1 MKAEDVFLIMVVLVT
16 TSLGK
21 VGFAQVR
28 YDLHSK
34 PASLEIIGRTSV
46 NKTGH
51 SIAIG
56 DINGD
61 GKGDLIIGA
70 PGLDSLSRQLE
81 GRVYV
86 FFGAAWIGGQ
96 RDLNTESADLEI
108 VGSQPHSGLGTAV
121 ISADVNGDQID
132 DLIMSAP
139 GTTVNNREK
148 VGTVSIIFGKAS
160 FPAQMTTSDAEVQ
173 IHGEAEFDEFGEA
186 LAIGN
191 VNRDDYNDLIV
202 GVPLADLPDI
212 SNAGKVFVFHG
223 VIDWSSSIDL
233 SRGTAD
239 LTVLGVRENQFMG
252 NAVAA
257 GDLNNDG
264 WDDLIIGNFKANSD
278 VGFIDIGKTY
288 VLFMSDSTQKQI
300 DLAVDDPDIT
310 VSGESGQDHLG
321 ISVTSGDF
329 NGDGLTDLV
338 VGARR
343 ADDGDPVNAGKVYV
357 FENDGAWPGEIN
369 LAADT
374 SDITIVGAADVVN
387 LGISLAFGKV
397 DNDDIDDLII
407 GAPFSSPEA
416 RTQSGK
422 LFVFLGR
429 STFPVKAKFKTDVSD
444 VVVVGAAAT
453 HLLGNA
459 VAVGDINGDGQG
471 DIVVAAEDAEPAGRV
486 YVLLGD
492 VLTSIDS
499 PNADF
504 ALPETFQLQQN
515 YPNPFNAGTTI
526 SLEVPANAGS
536 FEVTVF
542 NVHGQKVN
550 TLFKG
555 AAQPGLM
562 KLHWDGSD
570 ASGRAVGSGVY
581 LYSLKSGDSVSIQK
595 KLVLLK

>member
-86 FFGAAWIGGQ
+86 FFGSAWIGGQ

-264 WDDLIIGNFKANSD
+264 WDDLSTYSTICTKMNGPII
-278 VGFIDIGKTY
+278 
-288 VLFMSDSTQKQI
+288 
-300 DLAVDDPDIT
+300 
-310 VSGESGQDHLG
+310 
-321 ISVTSGDF
+321 
-329 NGDGLTDLV
+329 LT
-338 VGARR
+338 
-343 ADDGDPVNAGKVYV
+343 
-357 FENDGAWPGEIN
+357 
-369 LAADT
+369 
-374 SDITIVGAADVVN
+374 
-387 LGISLAFGKV
+387 
-397 DNDDIDDLII
+397 
-407 GAPFSSPEA
+407 
-416 RTQSGK
+416 
-422 LFVFLGR
+422 FLSR
-429 STFPVKAKFKTDVSD
+429 LS
-444 VVVVGAAAT
+444 
-453 HLLGNA
+453 N
-459 VAVGDINGDGQG
+459 
-471 DIVVAAEDAEPAGRV
+471 
-486 YVLLGD
+486 
-492 VLTSIDS
+492 
-499 PNADF
+499 
-504 ALPETFQLQQN
+504 
-515 YPNPFNAGTTI
+515 
-526 SLEVPANAGS
+526 
-536 FEVTVF
+536 
-542 NVHGQKVN
+542 
-550 TLFKG
+550 
-555 AAQPGLM
+555 
-562 KLHWDGSD
+562 
-570 ASGRAVGSGVY
+570 
-581 LYSLKSGDSVSIQK
+581 SLKKRESV
-595 KLVLLK
+595 LK

>member
-1 MKAEDVFLIMVVLVT
+1 MKSEFVFIILVVLIA
-16 TSLGK
+16 TSLSQD
-21 VGFAQVR
+21 GFAQVR
-28 YDLHSK
+28 YDLNSK
-34 PASLEIIGRTSV
+34 PAGLEIIGRTSV

-86 FFGAAWIGGQ
+86 FFGSSWIGGQ
-96 RDLNTESADLEI
+96 KDLNTESADLEI
-108 VGSQPHSGLGTAV
+108 VGSQLHSGLGTAV

-132 DLIMSAP
+132 DLIMSEP

-148 VGTVSIIFGKAS
+148 VGTVSIVFGKSS
-160 FPAQMTTSDAEVQ
+160 FPIQMTISDAEVQ

-191 VNRDDYNDLIV
+191 VNHDDYNDLIV
-202 GVPLADLPDI
+202 GVRFADLPDI

-233 SRGTAD
+233 SQGTAD

-257 GDLNNDG
+257 GDLNDDG

-278 VGFIDIGKTY
+278 IGFIDIGKTY
-288 VLFMSDSTQKQI
+288 VLFMSDSTKKLI
-300 DLAVDDPDIT
+300 DLAVKDPDIT
-310 VSGESGQDHLG
+310 VAGEREQDHLG
-321 ISVTSGDF
+321 IAVTSGDF
-329 NGDGLTDLV
+329 NGDKLTDLAI
-338 VGARR
+338 GARR
-343 ADDGDPVNAGKVYV
+343 ADDGNPVNAGKVYV
-357 FENDGAWPGEIN
+357 FENDGAWPGEID
-369 LAADT
+369 LATDT
-374 SDITIVGAADVVN
+374 SDITIVGDADAVN

-397 DNDDIDDLII
+397 DNDDIDDLIM
-407 GAPFSSPEA
+407 GAPFSSPEG
-416 RTQSGK
+416 RTQSGES
-422 LFVFLGR
+422 FVFLG
-429 STFPVKAKFKTDVSD
+429 SSSFPAKAKFQTDVSD
-444 VVVVGAAAT
+444 VIVVGAAAS

-459 VAVGDINGDGQG
+459 VAVGDVNGDGQS
-471 DIVVAAEDAEPAGRV
+471 DVVVAAEDAKPAGRV

-492 VLTSIDS
+492 VLTTIDS

-504 ALPETFQLQQN
+504 AVTETFQLHQN

-526 SLEVPANAGS
+526 SLEVPANTGF
-536 FEVTVF
+536 FEVSIF
-542 NVHGQKVN
+542 NLLGQKVN
-550 TLFKG
+550 TLFNG
-555 AAQPGLM
+555 TAHPGLL

-581 LYSLKSGDSVSIQK
+581 FYSFKPGDSFSIQR